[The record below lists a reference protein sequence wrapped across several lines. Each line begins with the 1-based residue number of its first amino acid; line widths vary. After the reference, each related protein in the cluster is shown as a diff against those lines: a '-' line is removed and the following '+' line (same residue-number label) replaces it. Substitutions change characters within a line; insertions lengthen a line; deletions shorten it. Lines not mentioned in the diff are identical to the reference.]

1 MAARQRRR
9 SDASSNSGGAA
20 GDREY
25 EMVASSPEA
34 LEGQAAAKRTFQS
47 SVDVG
52 LAEPPAAS
60 PSPSRQQRRHRG
72 SSGSG
77 GTRSLVRR
85 VWQVLG
91 PFFSRAKNPR
101 CGRAWLLTALVAGE
115 LIGESGVLV
124 AFSYAQK
131 HFTTAL
137 TSKDEEA
144 FYSGVWQYVGIL
156 SVAAPVFALGSY
168 LQGKLSLCWREWL
181 TVHLCEQYFA
191 NRAFFALKT
200 YARVPGANGEDGGRA
215 WESGEDQGGG
225 LDQPAGAIDNPD
237 QRIGEDAGAFCER
250 CVALVVAV
258 LGKAVNVASFAGVL
272 MAISPQ
278 LTIFVVGY
286 SLLGTVLT
294 LGVFGNRLKHLTFE
308 SAKKEANF
316 RFGLVRVRE
325 HAEEIA
331 FYDGGPREAAQT
343 RELLREVLSI
353 TEDTIKATAQLDVFQ
368 QSFSWMTV
376 VLPYLVV
383 AHRYFSGEVEYGVIS
398 QTAMAFRVI
407 QGGLSVLVRE
417 VQTLSTIAAK
427 TERLHSLLAAL
438 QCINAAGDA
447 VNGCV
452 GNDALPGPA
461 SPSAETTSLLPE
473 AKNSTLQLFMTIA
486 GRISYSVPRDDGV
499 CLRVTALS
507 LRTPDGGGLIC
518 DALSFA
524 LRRGESLLIYG
535 PSGCGKS
542 SLLRSIAGLWSYGS
556 GAIERPAPRD
566 ALFLPQKPY
575 MPLGDLRTQLLYP
588 NEAGGTGG
596 QGDAA
601 IMHALE
607 TVRLGHIAARSG
619 GLGAVRDWTDELSV
633 GEQQR
638 LAFARLLAQ
647 PPAVAFLDEAT
658 SALGG
663 PDEARLY
670 EAASNVESIVSIGH
684 RTSLFAFHSH
694 VLLCTEPGQW
704 SLLTMAEFL
713 KTTQQQK

>member
-1 MAARQRRR
+1 
-9 SDASSNSGGAA
+9 
-20 GDREY
+20 
-25 EMVASSPEA
+25 
-34 LEGQAAAKRTFQS
+34 
-47 SVDVG
+47 
-52 LAEPPAAS
+52 
-60 PSPSRQQRRHRG
+60 
-72 SSGSG
+72 
-77 GTRSLVRR
+77 
-85 VWQVLG
+85 
-91 PFFSRAKNPR
+91 
-101 CGRAWLLTALVAGE
+101 
-115 LIGESGVLV
+115 
-124 AFSYAQK
+124 
-131 HFTTAL
+131 
-137 TSKDEEA
+137 
-144 FYSGVWQYVGIL
+144 
-156 SVAAPVFALGSY
+156 
-168 LQGKLSLCWREWL
+168 
-181 TVHLCEQYFA
+181 
-191 NRAFFALKT
+191 
-200 YARVPGANGEDGGRA
+200 
-215 WESGEDQGGG
+215 
-225 LDQPAGAIDNPD
+225 
-237 QRIGEDAGAFCER
+237 
-250 CVALVVAV
+250 
-258 LGKAVNVASFAGVL
+258 
-272 MAISPQ
+272 MAISPR

-438 QCINAAGDA
+438 Q
-447 VNGCV
+447 VLSV
-452 GNDALPGPA
+452 THP
-461 SPSAETTSLLPE
+461 
-473 AKNSTLQLFMTIA
+473 Q
-486 GRISYSVPRDDGV
+486 RVPRDDGV

-518 DALSFA
+518 DSLSFA

-588 NEAGGTGG
+588 NEAGGAGG